1 MHTLSADD
9 TFRFVGDFQGLPVTG
24 HHIEIIAD
32 SISQMAAYLVP
43 ILICGLGGAR
53 LAPDDFFLLPV
64 DEGTVLAG
72 VQQQEWVYLDL
83 NTQID
88 ASGYV
93 DSLCSM
99 KVTQFS
105 KSFFFQQR
113 VGFFQCDGSEFLSG
127 LGT

>member
-1 MHTLSADD
+1 M
-9 TFRFVGDFQGLPVTG
+9 
-24 HHIEIIAD
+24 
-32 SISQMAAYLVP
+32 
-43 ILICGLGGAR
+43 
-53 LAPDDFFLLPV
+53 
-64 DEGTVLAG
+64 
-72 VQQQEWVYLDL
+72 DL

>member
-1 MHTLSADD
+1 M
-9 TFRFVGDFQGLPVTG
+9 
-24 HHIEIIAD
+24 
-32 SISQMAAYLVP
+32 
-43 ILICGLGGAR
+43 
-53 LAPDDFFLLPV
+53 
-64 DEGTVLAG
+64 
-72 VQQQEWVYLDL
+72 DL

-113 VGFFQCDGSEFLSG
+113 VGFFNVMAVNFSPGLAPNPLTAHVPSILSMPSSRQAASPHHWYDLFSG
-127 LGT
+127 LW